1 MDLYDE
7 QQAADAAWKFLR
19 CNTTGTIR
27 FGEHLQEVQYVICT
41 DGTMVISAMVAMLQP
56 QDMVMYVPQYEEDCM
71 EIHVSLKEFSESGES
86 GVYADRWQVYH
97 GEPPDVQWAK
107 VQIDAARF
115 HEMFID
121 GEGLHRENSLAQDE
135 SSLCKQVN
143 GDLTSLTNACKH
155 LAQVEVESPTMVG
168 VDPLGIDVRARFGIV
183 RLEPTLPFASADDVI
198 YFVKKNS

>member
-7 QQAADAAWKFLR
+7 QQAADDAWKFLR

-27 FGEHLQEVQYVICT
+27 FGEHLQDVQYVICP

-71 EIHVSLKEFSESGES
+71 EMHVSLKEFSESSECGA
-86 GVYADRWQVYH
+86 YADRWQVYH
-97 GEPPDVQWAK
+97 GEPPDVQWAT

-121 GEGLHRENSLAQDE
+121 GEGLHRENSLAQVE

-155 LAQVEVESPTMVG
+155 LVEVEVELPTMVG

-183 RLEPTLPFASADDVI
+183 RLEPTSPFAGADEVI
-198 YFVKKNS
+198 YFVKQNS